1 MSEKK
6 EKTEYSAD
14 TASDE
19 NMIGEMEP
27 WESWETKLT
36 WLSILIGAGVLL
48 IGGIVVQTFVL

>member
-1 MSEKK
+1 MSDNK
-6 EKTEYSAD
+6 EKTDYDSK
-14 TASDE
+14 TSGDE

-48 IGGIVVQTFVL
+48 IGGIIVQTFVL